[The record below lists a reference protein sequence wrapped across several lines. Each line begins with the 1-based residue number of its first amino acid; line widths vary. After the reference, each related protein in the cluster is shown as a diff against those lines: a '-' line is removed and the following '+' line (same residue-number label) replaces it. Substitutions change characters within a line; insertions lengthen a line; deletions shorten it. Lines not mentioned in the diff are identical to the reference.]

1 MNNYSEFSLIVVGSG
16 FTGMTVAWNFAE
28 LTNKKVLIIEKRSH
42 IGGNSFSYCDSR
54 TGIEVHKYGSHLFHT
69 SNEKVKKFICM
80 FSKFN
85 DYKHSVKTIH
95 NGKAF
100 SFPINLLTLSEFFGR
115 SFSPDE
121 AKELIDSKK
130 IIMDWPKNFE
140 DKALSDLGV
149 ELYEAFFKGYTQKQ
163 WQIDPKLLPS
173 EVFGR
178 IPIRF
183 NYNDR
188 YFSDEFEGTPVEG
201 YGKIF
206 DNMADHPNIK
216 IITDKDYFNL
226 GIEFNSNQILFYTG
240 PIDKF
245 FSMKYGNL
253 TWRTLDF
260 EWETL
265 SIEDF
270 QGTSVM
276 NYADLL
282 TPWTRI
288 HEFKHLTPN
297 HKFLNGTVIAKE
309 YSRFAQISDEP
320 YYPVNTGRDREIL
333 KKYRELVLSQKNVL
347 FGGRL
352 GRYQYLDMHMAIA
365 SGLKLSEE
373 LAVTFQK

>member
-1 MNNYSEFSLIVVGSG
+1 MTNYSEFSLIVVGSG

-28 LTNKKVLIIEKRSH
+28 LTNKKVLIIEKRPH
-42 IGGNSFSYCDSR
+42 IGGNSFSYNDSK

-69 SNEKVKKFICM
+69 SNEKVKNFICM
-80 FSKFN
+80 FSNFN
-85 DYKHSVKTIH
+85 DYRHSVRTIH

-100 SFPINLLTLSEFFGR
+100 SFPINLLTLSEFFGK
-115 SFSPDE
+115 SYSPTE
-121 AKELIDSKK
+121 AKELIASKK
-130 IIMDWPKNFE
+130 MLNNLANNFE
-140 DKALSDLGV
+140 DKALSELGK

-163 WQIDPKLLPS
+163 WQVDPKFLPA

-183 NYNDR
+183 NYNDC
-188 YFSDEFEGTPVEG
+188 YFNDEFEGTPIDG

-206 DNMADHPNIK
+206 DQMATHPNIK
-216 IITDKDYFNL
+216 IITDLDYFNSS
-226 GIEFNSNQILFYTG
+226 IKFNSNQILFYTG

-245 FSMKYGNL
+245 FNLKYGNL

-265 SIEDF
+265 SINDF

-276 NYADLL
+276 NYADLS

-288 HEFKHLTPN
+288 HEFKHLTPERKN
-297 HKFLNGTVIAKE
+297 LSGTIIAKE
-309 YSRFAQISDEP
+309 FSRLSQISDEP
-320 YYPVNTGRDREIL
+320 YYPVNTENDREIL
-333 KKYRELVLSQKNVL
+333 KKYRKLALSQKNVF

-365 SGLKLSEE
+365 SGLKFSEE
-373 LAVTFQK
+373 LSFQFRI